1 MEGKTGKQGS
11 ILPPPDDTWNLAY
24 AIFFWL
30 GLGILMPWNAFITAI
45 DYFGDIYPGLHVD
58 RVVSISY
65 IFPLLLFLLLL
76 VFLGR
81 HSSSSSRAL
90 FGFALYAVSV
100 LVVPLVDWCGVRSS
114 ESTISHVRG
123 TPATLILTVVS
134 IAIAGAADALA
145 QGSAFAFVGEL
156 PTRYTQAIVAGTA
169 ASGIFVSL
177 LRSATKA
184 ALPLR
189 QSAYVY
195 FLVAFVCE
203 LLCMVGFPVVR
214 SLPVVKYHRYRD
226 WGGRGSKGGGGGG
239 GGGGGE
245 RGGRDR
251 GDEEGKFG
259 DAHGRRGGSGRGST
273 EQAVGIGR
281 AANAAA
287 VGAGREGAAGADVI
301 LRVPSGDPDRSPVIS
316 GAEEGGGGGGGGGAG
331 RNEGEL
337 RNWEEEENDRCN
349 HSDDDDDR
357 ALLGVE
363 SDGLVK
369 SPPKGILTEAKR
381 RMMAGIGIVGGAA
394 GGSRNLDV
402 VGDAISSPLLP
413 PPPSSAAGEG
423 GLHSTHRKTVP
434 AVSVTQVAWHIKGYM
449 ASVTWMFVVTLSIF
463 PGFITEDIHSTL
475 FGNWYPVLLISS
487 YNLGDFAGKMFP
499 LVHVVKNQLVV
510 MRCTLWRGLFFPL
523 FALISYGPEM
533 FHNEAYVMLITL
545 ALGVSNGH
553 LMSLL
558 MMEAPKQVE
567 LHEAEAAGQLM
578 VLSLV
583 VGLAIGSLGGWAWLL
598 IPAYCYGRACLAG
611 MLLIWLAALST
622 VSAVIR

>member
-1 MEGKTGKQGS
+1 
-11 ILPPPDDTWNLAY
+11 
-24 AIFFWL
+24 
-30 GLGILMPWNAFITAI
+30 MPWNTLITAI
-45 DYFGDIYPGLHVD
+45 DYFSDIYPGVHID
-58 RVVSISY
+58 RVFSLSY
-65 IFPLLLFLLLL
+65 IFPMLASLLLL

-81 HSSSSSRAL
+81 HSSSSSSAL
-90 FGFALYAVSV
+90 SGFALFALCI

-114 ESTISHVRG
+114 ESTISHAIG
-123 TPATLILTVVS
+123 TRVTLILTVGSTAVV
-134 IAIAGAADALA
+134 GLADALA
-145 QGSAFAFVGEL
+145 QGSTFAFVGEL
-156 PTRYTQAIVAGTA
+156 PAKYTQAVLAGTA

-203 LLCMVGFPVVR
+203 LLCMVGFHVVR

-226 WGGRGSKGGGGGG
+226 GGGRGSKGGGGGG

-245 RGGRDR
+245 RGGRDL

-259 DAHGRRGGSGRGST
+259 DAHGRRGGSDRGST

-281 AANAAA
+281 AANAAGVG
-287 VGAGREGAAGADVI
+287 VGAGSEGAAGADVV
-301 LRVPSGDPDRSPVIS
+301 LAVPSDNDPHATPLTTR
-316 GAEEGGGGGGGGGAG
+316 GGGGGG
-331 RNEGEL
+331 ES
-337 RNWEEEENDRCN
+337 RNWEEEEEDICN
-349 HSDDDDDR
+349 RHRSDGDDDR

-369 SPPKGILTEAKR
+369 SPPKGIITEAKR
-381 RMMAGIGIVGGAA
+381 RMMVGIGGGGGGGGGGGA
-394 GGSRNLDV
+394 GGRRNSDF
-402 VGDAISSPLLP
+402 GDAVSSPLLPPPPP

-423 GLHSTHRKTVP
+423 GLHSTHRKTLP
-434 AVSVTQVAWHIKGYM
+434 AVRVTQVAWHIKSYM
-449 ASVTWMFVVTLSIF
+449 ASVAWIFVVTLSIF

-499 LVHVVKNQLVV
+499 LVHVIKNQLVV

-545 ALGVSNGH
+545 ALGVSNGYFN
-553 LMSLL
+553 SLL
-558 MMEAPKQVE
+558 MMDAPKQVE
-567 LHEAEAAGQLM
+567 LHEAEAAGLIM

-583 VGLAIGSLGGWAWLL
+583 VGLAIGALGGWAWLL
-598 IPAYCYGRACLAG
+598 VPSFCYSRACLAG
-611 MLLIWLAALST
+611 VLLIWVAALT
-622 VSAVIR
+622 IVSAVIR